1 MGVTAGD
8 SDEET
13 ALLGIKAMEEFY
25 HSIGMPVNLKELGIH
40 PTEEQIREMAE
51 GCLKASGSAT
61 GSAKKLDLQDMIR
74 IYQMAN
80 EA

>member
-1 MGVTAGD
+1 MQSD
-8 SDEET
+8 SEEET

-25 HSIGMPVNLKELGIH
+25 HGIGMPVNLKELGIH